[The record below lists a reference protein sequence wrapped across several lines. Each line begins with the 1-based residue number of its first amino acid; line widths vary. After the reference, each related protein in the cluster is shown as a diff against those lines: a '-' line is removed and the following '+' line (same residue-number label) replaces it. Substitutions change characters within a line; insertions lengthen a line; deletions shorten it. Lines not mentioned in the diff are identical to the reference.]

1 MAGDTIRHQQYL
13 LFAGV
18 VEFITMS
25 SAVVTSAV
33 PVELLH
39 WLTRVTWVPLQFTVA
54 SMYLAVTETSLQV
67 PDVGESFTHWDKAC
81 AFENGTSSAMHVI

>member
-1 MAGDTIRHQQYL
+1 MAVRNCTSLSMEYKNAFAQPREQLYAQLVLLGYAYLYTHLVVAGDIILHQQCL

-39 WLTRVTWVPLQFTVA
+39 
-54 SMYLAVTETSLQV
+54 
-67 PDVGESFTHWDKAC
+67 
-81 AFENGTSSAMHVI
+81 